1 MFTLNKNTDLVPF
14 QDMLAEYLALK
25 PADVD
30 GVMNTSSFY
39 WRHWCLKKIFG
50 RFEFTGLPDEWD
62 FDYFLTTLFLEGH
75 LAITDTSM
83 GVLPLRCGLSGLNV
97 FSHPTTAVIAN
108 PILGSFEREI
118 DTDCALVKLQYD
130 YAGCGWMLQRYA
142 TMLAMCD
149 SGIAVNLMNSKVA
162 SVFMAESKNQAETM
176 KKMYDEISRG
186 KPAVFVREGTLTKD
200 NVYSMHVKENYI
212 ADQIQQTKGE
222 IIDEFLTEIGYKN
235 ANSDKRERLISSEV
249 NANNEEVRGSVEHWL
264 ETMREGL
271 KRANEL
277 YSLNLAVRLRSFR
290 EEGEQDEPA
299 ESAEL
304 PAESA

>member
-1 MFTLNKNTDLVPF
+1 MNEQGEFLSY
-14 QDMLAEYLALK
+14 QDALQEYLAMK

-30 GVMNTSSFY
+30 GVLNASSFY

-50 RFEFTGLPDEWD
+50 RFEFTGFPDEWD
-62 FDYFLTTLFLEGH
+62 MDYFLTTLFLEGH
-75 LAITDTSM
+75 IAITDTSM
-83 GVLPLRCGLSGLNV
+83 GVLPLSCGLSGVNV

-108 PILGSFEREI
+108 PILGSFEKEI
-118 DTDCALVKLQYD
+118 DTGCALVKLQWD
-130 YAGCGWMLQRYA
+130 YAGCGWMLTRYA
-142 TMLAMCD
+142 TLLSMCD

-162 SVFMAESKNQAETM
+162 AIFMAESKAQAQTM
-176 KKMYDEISRG
+176 KKMYDEISKG

-200 NVYSMHVKENYI
+200 NVYSMHVKENFV

-222 IIDEFLTEIGYKN
+222 IVDEFLTEIGYKN

-264 ETMREGL
+264 ETIREGL
-271 KRANEL
+271 EKANKL
-277 YSLNLAVRLRSFR
+277 YGLKLAVDLRKFR
-290 EEGEQDEPA
+290 EEVESDESA

-304 PAESA
+304 RSDLA